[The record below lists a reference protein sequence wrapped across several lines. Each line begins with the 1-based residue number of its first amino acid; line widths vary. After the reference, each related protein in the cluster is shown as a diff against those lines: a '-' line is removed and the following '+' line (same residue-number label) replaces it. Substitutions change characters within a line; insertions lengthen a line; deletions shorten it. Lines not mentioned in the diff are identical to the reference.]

1 MRRWLG
7 RFSITTKASVLTVGL
22 MAIAVVTVVTT
33 AFMMLREATLDR
45 AVNDVEMH
53 LRTLAVMAQRA
64 EPTLKVTFAGNGI
77 SKVEGAGAPQ
87 DAEHRLVDD
96 VVRAVGG
103 VATLFSVDASG
114 GFVRVSTNVKK
125 ENGDRA
131 IGTTLAADHPAQAVV
146 RRGEGFRGLAT
157 LFGNSYYTAY
167 QPILDPAGKVAGLL
181 FVGMPMSAYDAMVA
195 HLRDTLVATGV
206 AALVLLALIAWY
218 TVRRGVAPL
227 RQVTATIEKLAA
239 GDLSAEIGHARRA
252 DEIGAL
258 ARAAEVFRD
267 SVRDREE
274 LAARQ
279 VRASNGESERRAAID
294 AAIDRFRDAV
304 QADIRS
310 VEAIGA
316 TLERT
321 ARDLDEVVSLSASSS
336 AEAGNAAGLA
346 AQSVSSVADATGDL
360 ARTTGDI
367 ARQVNDTTR
376 IVAKAAGIAN
386 TTNEKVANL
395 ATAAQEIGNVVS
407 LIQQIAEQTNLLALN
422 ATIEAAR
429 AGEAGRGFAVVAQEV
444 KTLAGQTAKATDE
457 ISGRIAAVQGS
468 TDEAVAAIDEITR
481 IMQDVSSTS
490 AAIAEAVRRQEQ
502 ATGRIGDHVGQA
514 TRGTA
519 AVSENIAT
527 VTAVADRTAVS
538 AGAVGQSTKDV
549 LATTTSIRERIDGFL
564 RSVAAA

>member
-7 RFSITTKASVLTVGL
+7 RFSITTKASFLTVGL

-77 SKVEGAGAPQ
+77 SKVEGAGAPL

-195 HLRDTLVATGV
+195 HLRDTLAATGL
-206 AALVLLALIAWY
+206 AALVLLALTAWF

-239 GDLSAEIGHARRA
+239 GDLSAEIGQARRA

-267 SVRDREE
+267 SVREREE

-279 VRASNGESERRAAID
+279 VQARAGESERRAAID

-304 QADIRS
+304 QTDIRS

-321 ARDLDEVVSLSASSS
+321 ARDLDEVVSLSARSS

-346 AQSVSSVADATGDL
+346 AQSVSSVAEATGEL

-367 ARQVNDTTR
+367 ARQVDDTTR

-481 IMQDVSSTS
+481 IMKDVSSTS

-502 ATGRIGDHVGQA
+502 ATGRIGDHVGEA

-527 VTAVADRTAVS
+527 VTAVADRTAGS

-549 LATTTSIRERIDGFL
+549 LATTTTIRERIDGFL
-564 RSVAAA
+564 RSVSAA